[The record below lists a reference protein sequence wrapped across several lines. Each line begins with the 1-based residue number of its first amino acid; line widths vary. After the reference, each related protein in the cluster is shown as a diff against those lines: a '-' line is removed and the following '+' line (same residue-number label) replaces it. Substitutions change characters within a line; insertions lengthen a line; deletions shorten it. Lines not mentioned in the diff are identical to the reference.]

1 MDRIFDLKILLHG
14 TTHIYIDRSL
24 CEFGLDSMILE
35 SKPKDITTIKRCDMD
50 FDIKSPILGFEDVT
64 QMTLDKIDDIFMRLS
79 NTNGTAPVFVL
90 INPFAL
96 RKYDFEVPVAME
108 LLLDLK
114 NSKNILIANIMVM
127 QTPIQNSTINF
138 LAPLVFNFDN
148 KTMAQIVLDSFK
160 YPAYGIAEPSNED
173 SNDSQKNKTS
183 KNKQESIKK
192 SSKNK

>member
-1 MDRIFDLKILLHG
+1 
-14 TTHIYIDRSL
+14 
-24 CEFGLDSMILE
+24 
-35 SKPKDITTIKRCDMD
+35 MD
-50 FDIKSPILGFEDVT
+50 FDIKSPILGFEDVSK
-64 QMTLDKIDDIFMRLS
+64 MTLEKIDDIFMRLS
-79 NTNGTAPVFVL
+79 NTDGTAPVFVL

-96 RKYDFEVPVAME
+96 RQYDFEVPVAME

-160 YPAYGIAEPSNED
+160 YPSYGIAEPISKWYKEGDENPQSPTKEAD
-173 SNDSQKNKTS
+173 S
-183 KNKQESIKK
+183 KK
-192 SSKNK
+192 SSKKDDSAKSKKK

>member
-1 MDRIFDLKILLHG
+1 
-14 TTHIYIDRSL
+14 
-24 CEFGLDSMILE
+24 
-35 SKPKDITTIKRCDMD
+35 MD
-50 FDIKSPILGFEDVT
+50 FDIKSPILGFEDVSK
-64 QMTLDKIDDIFMRLS
+64 MTLEKIDDIFMRLS
-79 NTNGTAPVFVL
+79 NTDGTAPVFVL

-96 RKYDFEVPVAME
+96 RQYDFEVPVAME

-160 YPAYGIAEPSNED
+160 YPSYGIAEPISKWYKED
-173 SNDSQKNKTS
+173 DEKPQSSANDSKKNS
-183 KNKQESIKK
+183 KKDDSAKSKK
-192 SSKNK
+192 K

>member
-1 MDRIFDLKILLHG
+1 
-14 TTHIYIDRSL
+14 
-24 CEFGLDSMILE
+24 
-35 SKPKDITTIKRCDMD
+35 MD

-64 QMTLDKIDDIFMRLS
+64 RMTLEKIDDIFMRLS
-79 NTNGTAPVFVL
+79 NIEGSAPVFVL
-90 INPFAL
+90 INPFVL
-96 RKYDFEVPVAME
+96 RQYDFEVPVAME

-160 YPAYGIAEPSNED
+160 YPAYGIAEPISKWYKED
-173 SNDSQKNKTS
+173 EAEESQDKQDSA
-183 KNKQESIKK
+183 KK
-192 SSKNK
+192 

>member
-1 MDRIFDLKILLHG
+1 
-14 TTHIYIDRSL
+14 
-24 CEFGLDSMILE
+24 
-35 SKPKDITTIKRCDMD
+35 MD
-50 FDIKSPILGFEDVT
+50 FDIKSPILGFEDVSK
-64 QMTLDKIDDIFMRLS
+64 MTLEKIDDIFMRLS
-79 NTNGTAPVFVL
+79 NTDGTAPVFVL

-96 RKYDFEVPVAME
+96 RQYDFEVPVAME

-160 YPAYGIAEPSNED
+160 YPSYGIAEPISKWYKEDEENPQDTTKQSD
-173 SNDSQKNKTS
+173 SNGSKSDSTKS
-183 KNKQESIKK
+183 KKK
-192 SSKNK
+192 

>member
-1 MDRIFDLKILLHG
+1 
-14 TTHIYIDRSL
+14 
-24 CEFGLDSMILE
+24 
-35 SKPKDITTIKRCDMD
+35 MD

-64 QMTLDKIDDIFMRLS
+64 KMTLEKIDDIFMRLS
-79 NTNGTAPVFVL
+79 NIEGSAPVFVL

-96 RKYDFEVPVAME
+96 RQYDFEVPVAVE

-160 YPAYGIAEPSNED
+160 YPAYGIAEPISKWYKED
-173 SNDSQKNKTS
+173 EADEPQEKNNS
-183 KNKQESIKK
+183 ANSAKK
-192 SSKNK
+192 SKK

>member
-1 MDRIFDLKILLHG
+1 
-14 TTHIYIDRSL
+14 
-24 CEFGLDSMILE
+24 
-35 SKPKDITTIKRCDMD
+35 MD
-50 FDIKSPILGFEDVT
+50 FDIKSPILGFEDVSK
-64 QMTLDKIDDIFMRLS
+64 MTLEKIDDIFMRLS
-79 NTNGTAPVFVL
+79 NTDGTAPVFVL

-96 RKYDFEVPVAME
+96 RQYDFEVPVAME

-160 YPAYGIAEPSNED
+160 YPSYGIAEPISKWYKEGDESPQSSEKEAD
-173 SNDSQKNKTS
+173 S
-183 KNKQESIKK
+183 KK
-192 SSKNK
+192 SSKKDDSAKSKKK

>member
-1 MDRIFDLKILLHG
+1 
-14 TTHIYIDRSL
+14 
-24 CEFGLDSMILE
+24 
-35 SKPKDITTIKRCDMD
+35 MD
-50 FDIKSPILGFEDVT
+50 FDIKSPILGFEDVSK
-64 QMTLDKIDDIFMRLS
+64 MTLEKIDDIFMRLS
-79 NTNGTAPVFVL
+79 NTDGTAPVFVL

-96 RKYDFEVPVAME
+96 RQYDFEVPVAME

-160 YPAYGIAEPSNED
+160 YPSYGIAEPISKWYKED
-173 SNDSQKNKTS
+173 DENPQISTKEADS
-183 KNKQESIKK
+183 KK
-192 SSKNK
+192 SSKKDDSAKSKKK

>member
-1 MDRIFDLKILLHG
+1 
-14 TTHIYIDRSL
+14 
-24 CEFGLDSMILE
+24 
-35 SKPKDITTIKRCDMD
+35 MD
-50 FDIKSPILGFEDVT
+50 FDIKSPILGFEDVSK
-64 QMTLDKIDDIFMRLS
+64 MTLEKIDDIFMRLS
-79 NTNGTAPVFVL
+79 NTDGTAPVFVL

-96 RKYDFEVPVAME
+96 RQYDFEVPVAME

-160 YPAYGIAEPSNED
+160 YPSYGIAEPISKWYKED
-173 SNDSQKNKTS
+173 DENPQSATKEADS
-183 KNKQESIKK
+183 KK
-192 SSKNK
+192 SSKKDDSAKSKKK

>member
-1 MDRIFDLKILLHG
+1 
-14 TTHIYIDRSL
+14 
-24 CEFGLDSMILE
+24 
-35 SKPKDITTIKRCDMD
+35 MD
-50 FDIKSPILGFEDVT
+50 FDIKSPILGFEDVSK
-64 QMTLDKIDDIFMRLS
+64 MTLEKIDDIFMRLS
-79 NTNGTAPVFVL
+79 NTDGTAPVFVL

-96 RKYDFEVPVAME
+96 RQYDFEVPVAME

-160 YPAYGIAEPSNED
+160 YPSYGIAEPISKWYKED
-173 SNDSQKNKTS
+173 DENPQISTKEADSKKNS
-183 KNKQESIKK
+183 KKDDSAKSKK
-192 SSKNK
+192 K

>member
-1 MDRIFDLKILLHG
+1 
-14 TTHIYIDRSL
+14 
-24 CEFGLDSMILE
+24 
-35 SKPKDITTIKRCDMD
+35 MD
-50 FDIKSPILGFEDVT
+50 FDIKSPILGFEDVSK
-64 QMTLDKIDDIFMRLS
+64 MTLEKIDDIFMRLS
-79 NTNGTAPVFVL
+79 NTDGTAPVFVL

-96 RKYDFEVPVAME
+96 RQYDFEVPVAME

-160 YPAYGIAEPSNED
+160 YPSYGIAEPISKWYKED
-173 SNDSQKNKTS
+173 DENPQSPEKETDSKKGS
-183 KNKQESIKK
+183 KKDDSAKSKK
-192 SSKNK
+192 K

>member
-1 MDRIFDLKILLHG
+1 
-14 TTHIYIDRSL
+14 
-24 CEFGLDSMILE
+24 
-35 SKPKDITTIKRCDMD
+35 MD
-50 FDIKSPILGFEDVT
+50 FDIKSPILGFEDVSK
-64 QMTLDKIDDIFMRLS
+64 MTLEKIDDIFMRLS
-79 NTNGTAPVFVL
+79 NTDGTAPVFVL

-96 RKYDFEVPVAME
+96 RQYDFEVPVAME

-160 YPAYGIAEPSNED
+160 YPSYGIAEPISKWYKED
-173 SNDSQKNKTS
+173 DENSQNPAKEADSKKNS
-183 KNKQESIKK
+183 KKDDSAKSKK
-192 SSKNK
+192 K

>member
-1 MDRIFDLKILLHG
+1 
-14 TTHIYIDRSL
+14 
-24 CEFGLDSMILE
+24 
-35 SKPKDITTIKRCDMD
+35 MD
-50 FDIKSPILGFEDVT
+50 FDIKSPILGFEDVSK
-64 QMTLDKIDDIFMRLS
+64 MTLEKIDDIFMRLS
-79 NTNGTAPVFVL
+79 NTDGTAPVFVL

-96 RKYDFEVPVAME
+96 RQYDFEVPVAME

-160 YPAYGIAEPSNED
+160 YPSYGIAEPISKWYKED
-173 SNDSQKNKTS
+173 DENPQSPTKEADSKKDS
-183 KNKQESIKK
+183 KKDDSAKSKK
-192 SSKNK
+192 K

>member
-1 MDRIFDLKILLHG
+1 
-14 TTHIYIDRSL
+14 
-24 CEFGLDSMILE
+24 
-35 SKPKDITTIKRCDMD
+35 MD
-50 FDIKSPILGFEDVT
+50 FDIKSPILGFEDVSK
-64 QMTLDKIDDIFMRLS
+64 MTLEKIDDIFMRLS
-79 NTNGTAPVFVL
+79 NTDGTAPVFVL

-96 RKYDFEVPVAME
+96 RQYDFEVPVAME

-160 YPAYGIAEPSNED
+160 YPSYGIAEPISKWYKED
-173 SNDSQKNKTS
+173 DENSQSPTKEADS
-183 KNKQESIKK
+183 KK
-192 SSKNK
+192 SSKKDDSAKSKKK

>member
-1 MDRIFDLKILLHG
+1 
-14 TTHIYIDRSL
+14 
-24 CEFGLDSMILE
+24 
-35 SKPKDITTIKRCDMD
+35 MD
-50 FDIKSPILGFEDVT
+50 FDIKSPILGFEDVSK
-64 QMTLDKIDDIFMRLS
+64 MTLEKIDDIFMRLS
-79 NTNGTAPVFVL
+79 NTDGTAPVFVL

-96 RKYDFEVPVAME
+96 RQYDFEVPVAME

-160 YPAYGIAEPSNED
+160 YPSYGIAEPISKWYKED
-173 SNDSQKNKTS
+173 DENPQSPTKEADS
-183 KNKQESIKK
+183 KK
-192 SSKNK
+192 KLKKRRFCKI

>member
-1 MDRIFDLKILLHG
+1 
-14 TTHIYIDRSL
+14 
-24 CEFGLDSMILE
+24 
-35 SKPKDITTIKRCDMD
+35 MD

-64 QMTLDKIDDIFMRLS
+64 KMTLDKIDDIFMRLS

-96 RKYDFEVPVAME
+96 RQYDFEVPVAME

-160 YPAYGIAEPSNED
+160 YPAYGIAEPISKWYKEDEESSEHSNE
-173 SNDSQKNKTS
+173 SQKEKSS
-183 KNKQESIKK
+183 KNKQESSKK

>member
-1 MDRIFDLKILLHG
+1 
-14 TTHIYIDRSL
+14 
-24 CEFGLDSMILE
+24 
-35 SKPKDITTIKRCDMD
+35 MD
-50 FDIKSPILGFEDVT
+50 FDIKSPILGFEDVSK
-64 QMTLDKIDDIFMRLS
+64 MTLEKIDDIFMRLS
-79 NTNGTAPVFVL
+79 NTDGTAPVFVL

-96 RKYDFEVPVAME
+96 RQYDFEVPVAME

-160 YPAYGIAEPSNED
+160 YPSYGIAEPISKWYKED
-173 SNDSQKNKTS
+173 DENPQSPAKEADS
-183 KNKQESIKK
+183 KK
-192 SSKNK
+192 SSKKDDSAKSKKK